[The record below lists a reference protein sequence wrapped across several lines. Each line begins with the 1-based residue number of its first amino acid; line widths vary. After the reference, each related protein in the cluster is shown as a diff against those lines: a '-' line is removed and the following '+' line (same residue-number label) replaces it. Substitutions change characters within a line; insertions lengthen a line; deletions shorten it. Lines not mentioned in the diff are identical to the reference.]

1 MFDIDEF
8 INRCLEARAESSP
21 LQAVAEVLREVVARP
36 DDVLAALP
44 PDRAELVP
52 LHVSPELTVLKVV
65 WAPGMTFHP
74 HDHRMWAAIGICS
87 GGEDNTFYRRAE
99 HGIVESG
106 GRQLRAGDVCLLG
119 DDTIHAVTNPTD
131 ANAGAI
137 HVYGGDL
144 LSATRSEWRPDTF
157 EEQPYDVDAARE
169 HFEQQNASID
179 RQAR

>member
-8 INRCLEARAESSP
+8 ISSCLRARGESSP
-21 LQAVAEVLREVVARP
+21 LQAVAEVLREACTRP

-52 LHVSPELTVLKVV
+52 LHVSSELTVLKVV

-87 GGEDNTFYRRAE
+87 GGEDNTFYRRAD
-99 HGIVESG
+99 HGLVESG
-106 GRQLRAGDVCLLG
+106 GRELRAGDVCLLG
-119 DDTIHAVTNPTD
+119 ADTIHAVTNPTKV
-131 ANAGAI
+131 NAGAI

-144 LSATRSEWRPDTF
+144 LAATRSEWLPETF
-157 EEQPYDVDAARE
+157 EERPYDVDAARE
-169 HFEQQNASID
+169 HFEQQNSLID
-179 RQAR
+179 RDQR